1 MRGREGLQRGAC
13 EWCGISPRDCR
24 VGRRGRGKEVEA
36 RRGTE
41 DTAWWGSRVPWVPGP
56 APPGFPF
63 LFSSGGGGA
72 GPAEMA

>member
-1 MRGREGLQRGAC
+1 MGGREGLQRGAC
-13 EWCGISPRDCR
+13 EWNGISVRLP
-24 VGRRGRGKEVEA
+24 GEEKEVEA

-63 LFSSGGGGA
+63 LSSSGGGGA